1 MHPHRLKLLG
11 SNLKVLMFLFFV
23 DRKPTG
29 PSRGILLNMC
39 IPVNYL
45 CCVIILANLLKSET
59 KIKPTKKKA
68 WPTFRQALHIYII
81 LWVLIWNI
89 FIYGFICYLFIVWP
103 NIFCYNC
110 RFPAQTEKEH
120 LLTKSTNCNPG
131 KLCKQNTIWT
141 VKNFSSFWIY

>member
-59 KIKPTKKKA
+59 KIKPTKKRHDL
-68 WPTFRQALHIYII
+68 PL
-81 LWVLIWNI
+81 
-89 FIYGFICYLFIVWP
+89 
-103 NIFCYNC
+103 
-110 RFPAQTEKEH
+110 
-120 LLTKSTNCNPG
+120 G
-131 KLCKQNTIWT
+131 KLCISTSFSEFSFEI
-141 VKNFSSFWIY
+141 SSFTVSSAICSSSDPTYFVTTVGFLHRQKKNIFSQKVQTAIQVSFASKTPYEL